1 MPKNKSS
8 INLLPQEEFDASIMG
23 RLLRW
28 AMGTFR
34 IIVII
39 TEMIVMAAFLSRFW
53 LDARNSD
60 LNDSI
65 SVKNAQIAAQSGFEK
80 QFRNIQKKL
89 SIFKGLAQVKKSAA
103 TLEKIA
109 GKVPGD
115 VTISSISLEQNKG
128 QVKGVS
134 GSEQGIAQLVSNLRA
149 DTFFK
154 TATLG
159 QINSAEDNESLT
171 VFTVAITY

>member
-1 MPKNKSS
+1 
-8 INLLPQEEFDASIMG
+8 
-23 RLLRW
+23 
-28 AMGTFR
+28 MGTFR

-53 LDARNSD
+53 LDAKNSD

-65 SVKNAQIAAQSGFEK
+65 SVKNAQIAAQSDFEK

-89 SIFKGLAQVKKSAA
+89 SIFKGIAQIKKSAA
-103 TLEKIA
+103 TLEKVSS
-109 GKVPGD
+109 KVPGD
-115 VTISSISLEQNKG
+115 VTISSISLEQSKG

-134 GSEQGIAQLVSNLRA
+134 GSEQGIAQLVSNLRS

-154 TATLG
+154 TANLG